1 MRRIIS
7 FYMYEV
13 SIYISNSENINV
25 IKELNYII

>member
-7 FYMYEV
+7 FYTYKV
-13 SIYISNSENINV
+13 SVYISNNENINV